1 VKVPERIAV
10 LGAGGFLGSHL
21 VAALLA
27 RPEVEIDAI
36 DVTLD
41 KLGPQPPER
50 ERRLRR
56 VRARLG
62 EQGIIDEVVERCGTV
77 ISMTAL
83 CTPSLYNTQPIEV
96 IDANYTDL
104 VPLVKACAA
113 RGRRLVH
120 FSTCEVYGRAAL
132 EGLGQ
137 PSPLMSEERTGFFL
151 GPVAQ
156 ERWTY
161 ACAKQLLERLIWA
174 LGAHSELEFAI
185 VRPFNV
191 IGARMDFIPGVDG
204 EGVPRVLACFIGAL
218 LAGEPLRLVD
228 GGAQRRSFVDT
239 TDFCDAVLRI
249 IERPD
254 AARGQVFNVG
264 NPANDVTIAEL
275 AERLAALYRARRGG
289 PPPALVSVSA
299 AELYGPGYDDVIRR
313 IPGIS
318 KARRLLGWE
327 PRVSLQQMLPAILD
341 DYLARYGAG
350 RGERR

>member
-1 VKVPERIAV
+1 MPDSSRHVCL
-10 LGAGGFLGSHL
+10 LGGGGFLGSHL
-21 VAALLA
+21 VQALLG
-27 RPEVEIDAI
+27 RTSGELTVIDTA
-36 DVTLD
+36 LD
-41 KLGPQPPER
+41 KVEPFACD
-50 ERRLRR
+50 RLRLQ
-56 VRARLG
+56 RASIAEPG
-62 EQGIIDEVVERCGTV
+62 VVERALDSADV
-77 ISMTAL
+77 VLSLTAL
-83 CTPSLYNTQPIEV
+83 CNPSLYNTRPREV
-96 IDANYTDL
+96 IAANFSDL
-104 VPLVKACAA
+104 VPVVERCAA
-113 RGRRLVH
+113 RRRRLIH
-120 FSTCEVYGRAAL
+120 FSTCEVYGKTVPEGEAAL
-132 EGLGQ
+132 DEEQ
-137 PSPLMSEERTGFFL
+137 SPLQL
-151 GPVAQ
+151 GPIHR